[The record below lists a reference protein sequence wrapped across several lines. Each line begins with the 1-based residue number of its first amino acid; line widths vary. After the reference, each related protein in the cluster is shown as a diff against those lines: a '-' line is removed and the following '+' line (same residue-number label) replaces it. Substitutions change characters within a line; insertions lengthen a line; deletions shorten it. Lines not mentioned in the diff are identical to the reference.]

1 MHPAP
6 SSQPLGEGSGR
17 RTGRGEPPI
26 EGPNRG
32 PRHRPPRPLAGD
44 SWGEGA
50 SLVPTATLAL
60 RADFL
65 PACGREEL
73 RGSRLRTNTAKRGGP
88 ARTRLARA
96 GRVFCRHSMP
106 SFSATTGGAQA
117 ARPPENSVGAVRA
130 LTARFEEPLP
140 LSCGRTLDAFELA
153 YETYGTLNADG
164 SNAVLVCHAL
174 NASHHVA
181 GYYEGDADNVG
192 WWD

>member
-1 MHPAP
+1 MARGAPFVGKRGDFGRVTPLALGVSTHFNSAGSNPSRGYIGVRWREWNRAGALSPSLFPAGRGGGPSMHPAP

-73 RGSRLRTNTAKRGGP
+73 QDRKST
-88 ARTRLARA
+88 
-96 GRVFCRHSMP
+96 
-106 SFSATTGGAQA
+106 
-117 ARPPENSVGAVRA
+117 
-130 LTARFEEPLP
+130 
-140 LSCGRTLDAFELA
+140 
-153 YETYGTLNADG
+153 
-164 SNAVLVCHAL
+164 
-174 NASHHVA
+174 
-181 GYYEGDADNVG
+181 
-192 WWD
+192 